1 MNDIFYKQLIE
12 ESPTGYAYHKI
23 ICDEDGIPCDYEF
36 IEINASFEKF
46 TGLKGADI
54 LGKRVSEVIPGIKTS
69 GFDWIKFYGEVALN
83 SGEKEFE
90 QFSEYHKCWV
100 KGKVYSPQKYFFA
113 TYLTDMFMKEDA
125 SGSLDIVKN
134 DNTQHKI
141 MKSTL
146 KKNEEE
152 YRVIFDNEGNLQAV
166 FNTANIG
173 ISVTNKEGQYVLFN
187 SWWLEN
193 IGYNREEMLNISYI
207 DITHPEDKE
216 KCKSY
221 FKQILKGEADEYRVE
236 KRFIRKDNTY
246 FWADIS
252 VSVIKDEKN
261 IIISVIEM
269 VIDITERKLVEEA
282 LRESER
288 KYRLLTEFAADVVWV
303 LNLKTNKFTYI
314 SPSIVYLRGL
324 TVEEAMNQKLEDAMT
339 PESLVIVMK
348 AIAEN
353 VSVFTRNPEAPM
365 FHINEIQ
372 QPCKN
377 GEVIWVEVSTQFRY
391 NSNGEIEIVGASRN
405 IEERKQAE
413 NDIIEAKKKAEASS
427 IAKSEF
433 LANMSHEIRT
443 PMNAIIGFTG
453 LVSKTDMTLKQKN
466 YISKVESSAKS
477 LLGIID
483 DILDFSKIDAGE
495 LEMEAMDFCLEDV
508 VDNILS
514 GISVKA
520 AEKDIELLFNIAQDV
535 PVDLIGDSMRLGQ
548 VLNNFVNNAV
558 KFTEK
563 GHVLIKLELVNKD
576 SEKCRIKFTVN
587 DTGIGMTK
595 EYMSKLFLAFSQE
608 DSSITRKF
616 GGTGLGLTISK
627 HLVEMMNG
635 EIFVESEF
643 GVGSSFVFVAEFL
656 IQPVKKNS
664 IETKREK
671 IESLKDSE
679 FFEGINGIRVLL
691 VEDSIFNQEI
701 ARELLSS
708 AGAFVD
714 IVNNGKKAVEA
725 VSKENYDMVLMDI
738 QMPIMGGY
746 EATKLIRNDEKNKE
760 LPIIA
765 MTANSMQGAKE
776 ECKASGMNDYV
787 SKPVDP
793 DNLFA
798 VMRKWINPVVGR
810 QNNESEKRN
819 NIAIENKTNMDFP
832 RKLHGINVESGLKR
846 LNGNAKL
853 YKELLIAFAKEYA
866 SFDQELRS
874 SIEKN
879 EKDIV
884 LSLLHKLK
892 GIAGNISAYE
902 IQNCAEKLEN
912 VVLKDD
918 KEKIY
923 NLVIMLSMALHSF
936 GMVVKEI
943 SKTKETVVPN
953 SEKELNIKEIQKKLQ
968 ELELYIW
975 EDNVDAKKALEELKK
990 YIYGS
995 IFSEEMQ
1002 ALSESISNFD
1012 FEAAKEPLQKIAK
1025 ELNLIM
1031 RGK

>member
-1 MNDIFYKQLIE
+1 LEEIVVNEIFYKQLIE

-23 ICDEDGIPCDYEF
+23 ICDKDGIPCDYEF
-36 IEINASFEKF
+36 IEINATFEKF
-46 TGLKGADI
+46 TGLKGTDI

-83 SGEKEFE
+83 GGEKEFE
-90 QFSEYHKCWV
+90 QFSEYHKCWF
-100 KGKVYSPQKYFFA
+100 KGKVYSPQKNFFA
-113 TYLTDMFMKEDA
+113 TYLTDMFMKKDR
-125 SGSLDIVKN
+125 SVSLDTENN

-141 MKSTL
+141 MESTL

-152 YRVIFDNEGNLQAV
+152 YRVIFDNDGNLQAV

-173 ISVTNKEGQYVLFN
+173 ISVINKQGKYVMFN
-187 SWWLEN
+187 NWWLEST
-193 IGYNREEMLNISYI
+193 GYNREEMLNVSYI
-207 DITHPEDKE
+207 DLTYPEDKE
-216 KCKSY
+216 KCKKY
-221 FKQILKGEADEYRVE
+221 FKKILEGEADQNRLE
-236 KRFIRKDNTY
+236 KRCVRKDNTY

-252 VSVIKDEKN
+252 VSVIKDENN

-269 VIDITERKLVEEA
+269 VIDITKRKLVEEA

-288 KYRLLTEFAADVVWV
+288 E
-303 LNLKTNKFTYI
+303 
-314 SPSIVYLRGL
+314 
-324 TVEEAMNQKLEDAMT
+324 
-339 PESLVIVMK
+339 
-348 AIAEN
+348 
-353 VSVFTRNPEAPM
+353 
-365 FHINEIQ
+365 
-372 QPCKN
+372 
-377 GEVIWVEVSTQFRY
+377 
-391 NSNGEIEIVGASRN
+391 
-405 IEERKQAE
+405 
-413 NDIIEAKKKAEASS
+413 IIEAKKKAEASN

-433 LANMSHEIRT
+433 LANVSHEIRT

-453 LVSKTDMTLKQKN
+453 LVSKTDMTPKQKS

-483 DILDFSKIDAGE
+483 DILDFSKIDSGK
-495 LEMEAMDFCLEDV
+495 LEMEATNFCLEDV
-508 VDNILS
+508 INNIVS

-520 AEKDIELLFNIAQDV
+520 AEKDIELLFSIAQDV
-535 PVDLIGDSMRLGQ
+535 PADLIGDAMRLSQ

-558 KFTEK
+558 KFTET
-563 GHVLIKLELVNKD
+563 GHVLIKVELVSKD
-576 SEKCRIKFTVN
+576 SEKCRIKFAVI

-595 EYMSKLFLAFSQE
+595 EHMSKLFLPFSQA

-627 HLVEMMNG
+627 QLVEMMNG

-656 IQPVKKNS
+656 RQSMKKNN
-664 IETKREK
+664 IEMNGETVGY
-671 IESLKDSE
+671 LKDSE
-679 FFEGINGIRVLL
+679 FFEGINGIKVLL

-708 AGAFVD
+708 AGVFVD
-714 IVNNGKKAVEA
+714 IVNNGQKAVEA

-746 EATKLIRNDEKNKE
+746 EASKLIRNDEKNKA

-776 ECKASGMNDYV
+776 ECKVSGMNDYV

-798 VMRKWINPVVGR
+798 IMRKWINPVIGSKSI
-810 QNNESEKRN
+810 ESQKKN
-819 NIAIENKTNMDFP
+819 NISRENKTNEDFP
-832 RKLHGINVESGLKR
+832 QKLQGINVESGLKR
-846 LNGNAKL
+846 LNGNTKL

-866 SFDQELRS
+866 SFDQELRIS
-874 SIEKN
+874 MEKN

-892 GIAGNISAYE
+892 GISGNISAYE
-902 IQNCAEKLEN
+902 IQNCVEELEN

-918 KEKIY
+918 KEQTY
-923 NLVIMLSMALHSF
+923 NLVNMLSMAIHSYENA
-936 GMVVKEI
+936 VKEI
-943 SKTKETVVPN
+943 SKTEETVVPN
-953 SEKELNIKEIQKKLQ
+953 SEKELNVKEVEKKMQ

-995 IFSEEMQ
+995 RFREEMQ
-1002 ALSESISNFD
+1002 ALSESIGSFD

-1025 ELNLIM
+1025 ELNLNM